1 VFNAPSLNSK
11 KGGQMAAF
19 FICDFQASLG
29 YTGGA
34 GLMTATIYD
43 RAVCVT
49 LSFYSSVRKYH
60 NVSQPFGAV
69 GVREY
74 INLC

>member
-1 VFNAPSLNSK
+1 
-11 KGGQMAAF
+11 
-19 FICDFQASLG
+19 
-29 YTGGA
+29 
-34 GLMTATIYD
+34 MTATIYD

-49 LSFYSSVRKYH
+49 LSFYSSVRKYL

>member
-1 VFNAPSLNSK
+1 
-11 KGGQMAAF
+11 
-19 FICDFQASLG
+19 
-29 YTGGA
+29 
-34 GLMTATIYD
+34 MTATIYD